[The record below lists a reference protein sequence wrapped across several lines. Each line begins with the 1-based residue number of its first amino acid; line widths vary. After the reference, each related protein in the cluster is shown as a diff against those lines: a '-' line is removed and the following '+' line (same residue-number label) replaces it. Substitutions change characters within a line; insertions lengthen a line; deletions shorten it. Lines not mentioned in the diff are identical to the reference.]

1 MNNEKLCVDNHS
13 VVFFLFIFELLVN
26 EYQNI
31 CVVLGDN
38 CYNVGNSAAQGRVL
52 FIHLHSVYSHMV
64 LFFVCLFFTFNIL
77 FICMFPKGP
86 FNCAAQIHNTDGCCA
101 FFVYYLI
108 VCDVLIY
115 YWSSAF
121 TLLLLLFIQ

>member
-64 LFFVCLFFTFNIL
+64 FFFCLFVFY
-77 FICMFPKGP
+77 
-86 FNCAAQIHNTDGCCA
+86 
-101 FFVYYLI
+101 FFFFYFFFKKKL
-108 VCDVLIY
+108 
-115 YWSSAF
+115 
-121 TLLLLLFIQ
+121 